1 MNCSKPCKKQGRYKK
16 FLHPG
21 AKFEVPKSTVSRHR
35 LASVAVSKDSF
46 NHAHAHSLACSTYSS
61 LTLFLFSHKQVCPAA
76 ENQAG
81 TSRPD
86 GETTRTADA
95 IAPTQGY
102 ARIDALLLNE
112 NVRMYALSADFLL
125 DLDVLN
131 VSYFALSNLNLVI
144 QGYIVN
150 NFAKSCARPA
160 CDTRTSCSRCL
171 KYRPL
176 AACAAHELQAHGSK
190 SLADHTTR

>member
-1 MNCSKPCKKQGRYKK
+1 MNCSKPCKKRGRYKK

-35 LASVAVSKDSF
+35 LASVA
-46 NHAHAHSLACSTYSS
+46 
-61 LTLFLFSHKQVCPAA
+61 VCPAA

-112 NVRMYALSADFLL
+112 NITQPDEHVPCDSSEASYDSMNAEELDQDVPCDSSEASGDSMVRSVHAH
-125 DLDVLN
+125 
-131 VSYFALSNLNLVI
+131 LVEVI
-144 QGYIVN
+144 
-150 NFAKSCARPA
+150 
-160 CDTRTSCSRCL
+160 
-171 KYRPL
+171 
-176 AACAAHELQAHGSK
+176 
-190 SLADHTTR
+190 